1 MFWIYLALSGYIGL
15 PVAAALPLSAVLF
28 AYLALYIAAVCALI
42 RYFAAVGKTIAL
54 CAGAACWTLAEGLR
68 EVALTGFPWFAAGYS
83 QVPGGFFV
91 GFAPLGG
98 IALITFALMLSAAL
112 LAASWQAKVQMHRR
126 IVALVAVCIIII
138 GGEFT
143 RRVEWTA
150 AGEEIT
156 ISLLQGNVKQKI
168 KWQTGAVEQALADYL
183 QMAIQAKGRIII
195 LPETAL
201 PMIKSDLPRGYADIL
216 DDIAT
221 ARNGAIIAGM
231 FEKQN
236 GKTYNAAVAFG
247 DFAASSYRKRHLTPY
262 GEYLPF
268 AEITAPF
275 LQREWM
281 AFFALSPGVP
291 DTPLTIPFANIGIAI
306 CYEDIFGGELRTAMA
321 QADFLANLTNDGW
334 FDGSMMAAQHLRY
347 SQTRAL
353 ESAKDIVRATNTGI
367 SAIINH
373 RGKIISRLPPQ
384 TTAVLE
390 GAITTRTGKT
400 PYSRYGD
407 TPILIIAI
415 LLLIAITIRT
425 AVILALAEINNLL
438 VIPA

>member
-1 MFWIYLALSGYIGL
+1 
-15 PVAAALPLSAVLF
+15 
-28 AYLALYIAAVCALI
+28 
-42 RYFAAVGKTIAL
+42 
-54 CAGAACWTLAEGLR
+54 
-68 EVALTGFPWFAAGYS
+68 
-83 QVPGGFFV
+83 
-91 GFAPLGG
+91 
-98 IALITFALMLSAAL
+98 MLSAAL

-168 KWQTGAVEQALADYL
+168 KWQPGAVEQALADYL

-216 DDIAT
+216 DDIAA

-281 AFFALSPGVP
+281 AFFALSPGVR

-373 RGKIISRLPPQ
+373 RGKIISQLPPQ
-384 TTAVLE
+384 TTAILE
-390 GAITTRTGKT
+390 GAITTRTGRYHIYHKNRQY
-400 PYSRYGD
+400 PNPRHSR
-407 TPILIIAI
+407 PSFRHFRPALSPAI
-415 LLLIAITIRT
+415 PAKI
-425 AVILALAEINNLL
+425 L

>member
-1 MFWIYLALSGYIGL
+1 MRPIS
-15 PVAAALPLSAVLF
+15 AASQPAIVSAPSAGKCADISAVLF

-42 RYFAAVGKTIAL
+42 RYFAAAGKTIAL

-168 KWQTGAVEQALADYL
+168 KWQPGAVEQALADYL

-216 DDIAT
+216 DDIAA

-281 AFFALSPGVP
+281 AFFALSPGVR

-373 RGKIISRLPPQ
+373 RGKIISQLPPQ
-384 TTAVLE
+384 TTAILE

-400 PYSRYGD
+400 PYARHGD

-415 LLLIAITIRT
+415 LLLIAITIRRRRHSR
-425 AVILALAEINNLL
+425 AQRMRKIQH
-438 VIPA
+438 

>member
-1 MFWIYLALSGYIGL
+1 
-15 PVAAALPLSAVLF
+15 
-28 AYLALYIAAVCALI
+28 
-42 RYFAAVGKTIAL
+42 
-54 CAGAACWTLAEGLR
+54 
-68 EVALTGFPWFAAGYS
+68 
-83 QVPGGFFV
+83 
-91 GFAPLGG
+91 
-98 IALITFALMLSAAL
+98 MLSAAL

-168 KWQTGAVEQALADYL
+168 KWQPGAVEQALADYL

-216 DDIAT
+216 DDIAA

-281 AFFALSPGVP
+281 AFFALSPGVR

-373 RGKIISRLPPQ
+373 RGKIISQLPPP
-384 TTAVLE
+384 AILE
-390 GAITTRTGKT
+390 GAITTRRQISLPDKNAN
-400 PYSRYGD
+400 
-407 TPILIIAI
+407 IQ
-415 LLLIAITIRT
+415 
-425 AVILALAEINNLL
+425 
-438 VIPA
+438 IPAIPAHLSVISVLPFPPPFPPKSSSFPRRRESTATGRRMLMAQSAI